1 MITVNRVSGLVV
13 VSAGEDPVFFK
24 RFDTWLN
31 EKDFIQFNEWATK
44 HGRNDEAALFHD
56 EVAASK
62 HKLGDNSAFREWIGG
77 GCRYSPAP
85 ASPPNQ
91 PRISR

>member
-1 MITVNRVSGLVV
+1 MISVNRVSGLVV
-13 VSAGEDPVFFK
+13 VSAEEDPVFFK
-24 RFDTWLN
+24 RFNTWLK

-62 HKLGDNSAFREWIGG
+62 HILGDNSAFREWIGG
-77 GCRYSPAP
+77 GCRYSPALLP
-85 ASPPNQ
+85 RPTSPE
-91 PRISR
+91 